1 MKKVMY
7 YLPSIIFNLIETLI
21 IFLIGRLLELRL
33 VELLI
38 ILVLFSGLRIKLGG
52 ALHYKSPKKC
62 ILWTTLVFTVL
73 FLIFKV
79 NPIIGIVIT
88 AFSSIILT
96 DKGNTKGSINDM
108 FMWKGKSSKYEDIDE
123 YIKYNSMDVKLIEY
137 EDILKKKDTVLF
149 LLYKYR
155 FKENLTFS
163 EISEKLKMSN
173 SRISEKLDNIA
184 LSIRVFCGI

>member
-38 ILVLFSGLRIKLGG
+38 ILVLFSGLRMKLGG
-52 ALHYKSPKKC
+52 ALHYKCPKKC

>member
-21 IFLIGRLLELRL
+21 IFLIGRLLEIRL

-38 ILVLFSGLRIKLGG
+38 ILVLFSGLRMKLGG

>member
-38 ILVLFSGLRIKLGG
+38 ILVLFSGLRMKLGG

-155 FKENLTFS
+155 FKEILTFS

>member
-96 DKGNTKGSINDM
+96 DKANTKGSINDM

-123 YIKYNSMDVKLIEY
+123 YIQINK
-137 EDILKKKDTVLF
+137 
-149 LLYKYR
+149 
-155 FKENLTFS
+155 
-163 EISEKLKMSN
+163 
-173 SRISEKLDNIA
+173 
-184 LSIRVFCGI
+184 